1 MRTQPII
8 NAMIATFLAIGTAV
22 SEETLQRAGKLLR
35 ELIADDVVDPETV
48 DILES
53 VLVAVDHTDAPSI
66 APPDRRERANA
77 FIWLPRLETVA

>member
-8 NAMIATFLAIGTAV
+8 NAMIATFLALGTAMGEGTV
-22 SEETLQRAGKLLR
+22 QQAGQLLR

-53 VLVAVDHTDAPSI
+53 VLVAVDHSDAPETRH
-66 APPDRRERANA
+66 AEPTATFTPQQLR
-77 FIWLPRLETVA
+77 WLEATA